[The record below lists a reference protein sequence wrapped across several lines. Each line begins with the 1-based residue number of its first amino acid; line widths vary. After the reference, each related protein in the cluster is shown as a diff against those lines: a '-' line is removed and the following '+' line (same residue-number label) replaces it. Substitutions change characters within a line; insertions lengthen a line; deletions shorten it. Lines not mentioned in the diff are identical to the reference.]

1 LVSVNLRCSVW
12 FVALDLQ
19 LIADLGVG
27 PENRVRWKLDDAFR
41 AKVRPSDRKG
51 TKQFMQ
57 ANNFEVLIN
66 KNGINWEEH
75 AHGMDGI
82 GGHDPHPGTR
92 FQGPLSE
99 EPDKAA

>member
-1 LVSVNLRCSVW
+1 MPVNLRFSVW

-27 PENRVRWKLDDAFR
+27 PENRVRWKLDHAFR
-41 AKVRPSDRKG
+41 AKVRPSNRKG

-57 ANNFEVLIN
+57 GDNFKVLID
-66 KNGINWEEH
+66 KNGIKCEEH
-75 AHGMDGI
+75 TNGVDGV

-92 FQGPLSE
+92 FQGPLAE
-99 EPDKAA
+99 KPDKAA